1 MQGRSSSSCWFLASQ
16 PPIELCGAGVAGIAG
31 IQSLPGSIELR
42 TTRLRCGVPE
52 SVGEKRRA
60 GKGGT
65 AAGGSGSRSGG
76 GDSFPALFLPSFP
89 LALLSLAL
97 YFFPRSRRKAGSS
110 ARDPLLPARAAVS
123 RAPRFPGE
131 YRVRLLRL
139 GVAWT
144 PTTPRRTP
152 IDLKR
157 TPYSRLDKR
166 GRCPEIFSA

>member
-1 MQGRSSSSCWFLASQ
+1 MGCRNPSGRSAAQGRAELQ
-16 PPIELCGAGVAGIAG
+16 PAAG
-31 IQSLPGSIELR
+31 
-42 TTRLRCGVPE
+42 
-52 SVGEKRRA
+52 
-60 GKGGT
+60 
-65 AAGGSGSRSGG
+65 GGSGSRSGG

-89 LALLSLAL
+89 LALLSLPL

-110 ARDPLLPARAAVS
+110 ARDPLLPTRAAVS

-166 GRCPEIFSA
+166 GRRPDFFSTRTRRRRLGVA

>member
-1 MQGRSSSSCWFLASQ
+1 MLLGAGGEEAAPGMQGRSSSSCWFLASQ
-16 PPIELCGAGVAGIAG
+16 PPIELRGAGVAGIAG

-42 TTRLRCGVPE
+42 TTRLSGRSAAQG
-52 SVGEKRRA
+52 RA
-60 GKGGT
+60 ELQP
-65 AAGGSGSRSGG
+65 AAGGGSGSRSGG

-89 LALLSLAL
+89 LALLSLPL

-110 ARDPLLPARAAVS
+110 AWDPLLPARAAVS

-157 TPYSRLDKR
+157 TPYS
-166 GRCPEIFSA
+166 